1 MPPEQRLTSRA
12 VLSHRWLRASG
23 ATAPPSMNPGLAG
36 AVVDPACRQLVRL
49 VAAEFGYSQREV
61 LEALRRGERST
72 ATATYFLV
80 RQRELRKGAIKN
92 YRAMLPRPP
101 PPRLP
106 TARRRPIPAHLARA
120 AAKLPPPTL
129 PQLTLPM
136 AGLRIDLA
144 QERERAHAKQGH
156 GGAAHGAAKPRE
168 HARDDSHGQT
178 ALGGAAHVQGRG
190 VPAPV
195 VHESGAL
202 TERVDR
208 DGAVRRARE
217 MSLPTPGREEP
228 TSRRGHGG
236 AMPPMA
242 AGKVRVGVR
251 VGVRLAMPPM
261 AAGKARTAVLSLS
274 PSPSPNPNL
283 NPSLSPMPSPS
294 LSPSLPLP
302 PPLSRPLQA
311 YPDKVGNCARVS
323 EIRPLHGS
331 DRSGVQQG
339 AVNAAALGISGRRA
353 ARFPM
358 SSPRG
363 KV

>member
-1 MPPEQRLTSRA
+1 
-12 VLSHRWLRASG
+12 
-23 ATAPPSMNPGLAG
+23 
-36 AVVDPACRQLVRL
+36 
-49 VAAEFGYSQREV
+49 
-61 LEALRRGERST
+61 
-72 ATATYFLV
+72 
-80 RQRELRKGAIKN
+80 
-92 YRAMLPRPP
+92 
-101 PPRLP
+101 
-106 TARRRPIPAHLARA
+106 
-120 AAKLPPPTL
+120 
-129 PQLTLPM
+129 M

-261 AAGKARTAVLSLS
+261 AAGKVRVGVRVGVRLAMPPMAAGKARTAVLSLS
-274 PSPSPNPNL
+274 PSPSPTPNL